1 MKKRNG
7 FTLIELLA
15 VIVVLAIILVIAVPK
30 VLETIDNA
38 KMGAVQSSAKL
49 IASQAETQ
57 YLVNQT
63 TGKDNPATVTCGEL
77 VSVTTADFDTSS
89 TSNCNV
95 TINTSTG
102 AATVTVLV
110 GKAGGKF
117 AGYKCFNTTKDT
129 ATCCKT
135 TGTNCPT
142 S

>member
-38 KMGAVQSSAKL
+38 RLGAIQSSAKL

-63 TGKDNPATVTCGEL
+63 TGKANPGTITCAEL
-77 VSVTTADFDTSS
+77 VSVTSDFNLGSGTTGCTIEISS
-89 TSNCNV
+89 AGVATVKNL
-95 TINTSTG
+95 TG
-102 AATVTVLV
+102 AN
-110 GKAGGKF
+110 KF
-117 AGYKCFNTTKDT
+117 AGYSCSSATKDA
-129 ATCCKT
+129 ATCIK
-135 TGTNCPT
+135 

>member
-38 KMGAVQSSAKL
+38 KEGAAISSAKL

-63 TGKDNPATVTCGEL
+63 TGKTNPGTIACADVVSVTDDWDFGTGSTGCTIAIDSNGKATVTNLKGK
-77 VSVTTADFDTSS
+77 
-89 TSNCNV
+89 
-95 TINTSTG
+95 TG
-102 AATVTVLV
+102 
-110 GKAGGKF
+110 KKF
-117 AGYKCFNTTKDT
+117 AGYTCGGTKDNASCT
-129 ATCCKT
+129 K
-135 TGTNCPT
+135 
-142 S
+142 SS

>member
-38 KMGAVQSSAKL
+38 KEGAAISSAKL

-63 TGKDNPATVTCGEL
+63 TGKSNPGTIACSDV
-77 VSVTTADFDTSS
+77 VRVTTADFDISS
-89 TSNCNV
+89 NTNCNV
-95 TINTSTG
+95 QIDSAGKAN
-102 AATVTVLV
+102 VTVLV
-110 GKAGGKF
+110 GKSGGKF
-117 AGYKCFNTTKDT
+117 AGYKCFNTTKDS

-135 TGTNCPT
+135 TGTSCPT